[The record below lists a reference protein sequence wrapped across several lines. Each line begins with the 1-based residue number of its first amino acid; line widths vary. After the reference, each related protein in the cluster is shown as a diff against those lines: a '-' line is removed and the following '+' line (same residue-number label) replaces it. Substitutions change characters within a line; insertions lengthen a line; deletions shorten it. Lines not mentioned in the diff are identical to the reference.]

1 MLYSRDE
8 NNTESDAVK
17 GGRGSGRNAGSPP
30 MTYKLPPFAL
40 PVDPGIYKSTSPHL
54 ALNLISWSEVAEIA
68 GCGNSPHLLA
78 PSPTGKATS
87 EALEQLGRQ
96 ATPKQ
101 LHLCCEIFPTPP
113 KFSSNLH
120 NKSFLAELHIPA
132 TLFPSHSFH
141 HRTQLSGKV
150 RQLLPLSPQNIC
162 CDEHTSNNPILTSTM
177 GTTIY
182 SRITLSKHTQHNCFD
197 GKPLRVR
204 SLTC

>member
-1 MLYSRDE
+1 M
-8 NNTESDAVK
+8 K
-17 GGRGSGRNAGSPP
+17 GGKGSGRNAGSPP
-30 MTYKLPPFAL
+30 MTYKLPPFPM

-54 ALNLISWSEVAEIA
+54 ALNLISWSEMLRLRGVAV
-68 GCGNSPHLLA
+68 PHLLA

-96 ATPKQ
+96 ATPNQ

-113 KFSSNLH
+113 KFSSSLY
-120 NKSFLAELHIPA
+120 NKSFLTELQTPA
-132 TLFPSHSFH
+132 TLFFLRIHSTTELNFQA
-141 HRTQLSGKV
+141 RYDIS
-150 RQLLPLSPQNIC
+150 PLSPQNIC

-204 SLTC
+204 SLTCRQSD